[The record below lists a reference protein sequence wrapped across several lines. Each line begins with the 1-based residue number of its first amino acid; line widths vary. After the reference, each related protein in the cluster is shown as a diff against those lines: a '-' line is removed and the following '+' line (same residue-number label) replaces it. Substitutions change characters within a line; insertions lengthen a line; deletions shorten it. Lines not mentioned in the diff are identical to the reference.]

1 MALNAIKTGIIDEEC
16 FNSIKEWIGAD
27 KNKTKFEL
35 IFNFNENYSDQV
47 KTIYHNKCNISAPAI
62 FIFFTEKS
70 IFGAYCPLYSCNGS
84 NWISDSNAFIFS
96 LNLNKKYPA
105 KMSGENYYRGCGF
118 HFKDIEFCG
127 MKDRKG
133 SFNTRVYLDNYELDG
148 DQKTFYV
155 KQFLVYKVNK

>member
-1 MALNAIKTGIIDEEC
+1 MINTGIIDEEY
-16 FNSIKEWIGAD
+16 FNKIKEWIGVD

-35 IFNFNENYSDQV
+35 IFNFNDIYSDQV
-47 KTIYHNKCNISAPAI
+47 RNVYDKNCNISAPAI

-70 IFGAYCPLYSCNGS
+70 IFGAYCPLYSCSGG

-105 KMSGENYYRGCGF
+105 KKSGENYYRGTCGF
-118 HFKDIEFCG
+118 HFNDITFCG
-127 MKDRKG
+127 MADRKG
-133 SFNTRVYLDNYELDG
+133 SFGTSVYLNNYELEG
-148 DQKTFYV
+148 NQTTFYV